1 MKAIKFKLGQKTLE
15 AKLLSKVDKKSLY
28 GYARRSVEKDGRPLL
43 RGLLCPDGVVL
54 KRDEIASTYV
64 DPEGTPV
71 DEIVTELDG
80 KPVAVQ
86 SASFDLESPLE
97 EVPLKALV
105 GFNVQDVYPLD
116 ELSLKPGL
124 YRTQFSYRKTCFYKE
139 AFVLVREADAF
150 LLVGRMKNTAFVGL
164 NVAYEFFDAESDGA
178 EESEDLDFSMV

>member
-1 MKAIKFKLGQKTLE
+1 M
-15 AKLLSKVDKKSLY
+15 DKKGLY
-28 GYARRSVEKDGRPLL
+28 GYARKSVEKDGRPLL
-43 RGLLCPDGVVL
+43 RSILCPDGVVL
-54 KRDEIASTYV
+54 RRDEISSTYI

-71 DEIVTELDG
+71 EESVTELDG
-80 KPVAVQ
+80 KPVTVQ
-86 SASFDLESPLE
+86 PASFDLESPLE
-97 EVPLKALV
+97 EVPLKLLV

-139 AFVLVREADAF
+139 AFVLAREADAF
-150 LLVGRMKNTAFVGL
+150 LLVGRMKSTAFVGL